1 MNKDSSSGIG
11 LSKNEGFRMLSFCH
25 VTMIMDNYISCLTRY
40 IIILCGRCFSALH
53 RLSLKLKK
61 FILRMEAFSNYCMVF
76 CYEEYGMYI
85 YMLALTQYH
94 ASYPVVMEREP

>member
-1 MNKDSSSGIG
+1 MNKGSSSGIG

-25 VTMIMDNYISCLTRY
+25 VTMIMDNYISC
-40 IIILCGRCFSALH
+40 LCGRCFSALH

-76 CYEEYGMYI
+76 CYEEYGMCI
-85 YMLALTQYH
+85 YMLTLTQYH
-94 ASYPVVMEREP
+94 AVMEREP